1 MSEDLRKRFE
11 FPNTLIQS
19 QAVGHLISAVLKEN
33 ISADKIKQSSNQTPA
48 LNLLWEKCCSD
59 NVVVRTACCE
69 ALVALVAQ
77 DHADFSYILNGI
89 LNLIPSASN
98 VQGLVNA
105 IGKLLQ
111 RQVLEN
117 EKHAEEPSPCL
128 YGIRNP
134 PHPFISVLENRPD
147 CWPFIQQQMSVF
159 FHQNQERV
167 MPLSSVSVM
176 APFLRYLF
184 CEPSQ
189 SREHSELRM
198 SMVKVLLQ
206 PHFSKGIDNPTET
219 EQHIIRLLC
228 DLIPHLQVTTLT
240 QITEVTMFLEELSTS
255 LISQPSLWETELCQ
269 MSLQLLCLC
278 EISLK
283 ISGDC
288 SSLIRRLE
296 KHADVLKQ
304 DFPAEQTLIGLSLL
318 LLQTPANQQ
327 LLILNLAL
335 KILSF
340 YETQN
345 VPDVA
350 LAMVMPLLQIMSSA
364 SAAVS
369 VVSAEMSTSRQQLAI
384 TLLKI
389 VEQTCTNGNDKV
401 ESPPDRM
408 APPGSSEK
416 KEWHV
421 GGEARLRNRSRGSF
435 QPPPMLV
442 FPITSDYNT
451 LFTTWKSIETMNGN
465 STAVCDW
472 LLSVKTLLPVITE
485 VPQHISL
492 ILAYLLVQENGE
504 VLRKVLTAITEVANV
519 DSSQVPNLVPVLMF
533 KLGRPLQPVLYRE
546 ILYTLPT
553 LGTHKVCVAQILR
566 VIQVLGNTPKLR
578 GIALRLLTSL
588 WEKQD
593 RVYPELQKFMA
604 RSDIPSTSV
613 GKDILWE
620 KTIAKAASIRD
631 ICKQRSYQHGAD
643 MLAAISQ
650 VLNECTKP
658 DQATPAVLVLQGLHA
673 LCQAEVVDIRSTWNA
688 LSPKLS
694 CDSRPLILKALH
706 ELFALVPS
714 LSVNAAEYEKFK
726 VHIVS
731 LLWSHTRSSDFVVAS
746 SAYKSLCE
754 FRSEEHT
761 ILHLPEQARPEIP
774 PPEEGDTPEEEEE
787 KEVDL
792 SVPGASYIKLMQLTP
807 TPVLPDFAKFVT
819 SLVQQEMAS
828 MPRGVYHS
836 ALRGGALRSDQGKT
850 IAGVPN
856 FMLKMYEKN
865 KQPGLKPG
873 LAAGMLLSYDLPIQS
888 DKDGRPINRFLAS
901 RGRSYQQMLTALIH
915 EVNIQPSE
923 WHRSILLPQSWL
935 GFMGRTYHALLQ
947 GRQAEL
953 ELQLKHGKDNPQ
965 EVEYKKYTA
974 WLWVRD
980 VLTDVIKSASKESP
994 VVKGNSLLALT
1005 GLAVAL
1011 AKYEQSLPSD
1021 TEGAPEIEPDILP
1034 TQAWLS
1040 MVLDTLLSIVDCHYR
1055 PKGRVFPWF
1064 QHKSYSGENTSSAI
1078 ARSCAATALS
1088 LLVPVIVVSYKEKV
1102 EEILSILTA
1111 RLPGKPNADEAQAV
1125 QIHVGLALGMFIS
1138 RLCEEKVSD
1147 VSGKQINMH
1156 LMKAVDALE
1165 DCCFD
1170 STLEYNTGCILGVGL
1185 VLSLMSHSGQ
1195 IESRVHVSATL
1206 RKLCKSLDESV
1217 DQSRT
1222 VQEIVSYSVSC
1233 VTVSA
1238 FSVGIIGAEEAEEI
1252 MNKLKALTEQN
1263 QQTAGLSLALGN
1275 IVHGL
1280 AICGHGKAED
1290 LNNRLLPAW
1299 IKILLAEGCPTMQR
1313 LAAVNGL
1320 VALVGSE
1327 SGFIQLKSEA
1337 IQSSQF
1343 QSKLNEVIR
1352 TVTQIITFSGVIG
1365 LQTNA
1370 AWLLGHLHLASFSSS
1385 QSRASVPPDFGYLNE
1400 KSVIRSAVD
1409 FIIEAGKKGPES
1421 FPCYQVNVLM
1431 EALAKCGESYQYPP
1445 VNWASIL
1452 SPLMRLNFGEDVQQ
1466 HCIELAVTQAQSSQN
1481 AAMFLG
1487 MWVAPPL
1494 VYSLGMKIRKHLFSS
1509 LPLWMK
1515 HVSEDKLQTFAEA
1528 FMIQHFEPETRLKNQ
1543 ELCLS
1548 IVEGLVQAMKL
1559 PSPPQYCWSI
1569 LCKTAEK
1576 IFTVLPNKIEGNEVE
1591 LYVAI
1596 AQCFSEMADT
1606 EIDRVSSV
1614 SKENLEKATF
1624 IRAYLVSQGR
1634 VPLLCL
1640 NDVIAA
1646 AIGCTQT
1653 EPVIWMLF
1661 QSFYQARLVSHQN
1674 TGVLKRM
1681 EWLLELMGHIRN
1693 IAYKST
1699 PVEGAALTEAVNFL
1713 LWIFAAAVVSWADH
1727 ATPLLLGIGAKWLPR
1742 KQEDVLSG
1750 ARAHTFGSTALAFLA
1765 VQGSLT
1771 VLPKSLL
1778 MLLAKEPWKEQIQ
1791 KFIDWL
1797 FNILESPRDALSE
1810 TSRDLL
1816 KASLL
1821 ALRFLPEFKK
1831 KVVWTKAYGW

>member
-77 DHADFSYILNGI
+77 DHADLSYILNGI

-117 EKHAEEPSPCL
+117 KKHAEEPSSCL
-128 YGIRNP
+128 YAIRNH

-147 CWPFIQQQMSVF
+147 CWPFILQQMSVF
-159 FHQNQERV
+159 FHQNQERM
-167 MPLSSVSVM
+167 MPLSGVSVM
-176 APFLRYLF
+176 APFLKYLF

-198 SMVKVLLQ
+198 GMVKVLLQ
-206 PHFSKGIDNPTET
+206 PHFYKGINKPTES

-240 QITEVTMFLEELSTS
+240 QVTEVTMFLAELSTS
-255 LISQPSLWETELCQ
+255 LISQPSLWRTELCQ

-278 EISLK
+278 EISLN

-288 SSLIRRLE
+288 SSLIQRIE
-296 KHADVLKQ
+296 KHADVLNQ

-327 LLILNLAL
+327 LPILNLAL
-335 KILSF
+335 KILSC

-350 LAMVMPLLQIMSSA
+350 LAMVMPLLQIMSSV

-369 VVSAEMSTSRQQLAI
+369 LVSAEMSTSRQQLAI
-384 TLLKI
+384 TLLEI
-389 VEQTCTNGNDKV
+389 VQQTCSKRNDKV
-401 ESPPDRM
+401 PP
-408 APPGSSEK
+408 
-416 KEWHV
+416 
-421 GGEARLRNRSRGSF
+421 L
-435 QPPPMLV
+435 MLL

-451 LFTTWKSIETMNGN
+451 LFTTWKAIETMNGN
-465 STAVCDW
+465 STAICDW
-472 LLSVKTLLPVITE
+472 LLSVKSLLPLITE

-492 ILAYLLVQENGE
+492 ILAYLLVREDGE
-504 VLRKVLTAITEVANV
+504 ILRQILTAITDVANV

-533 KLGRPLQPVLYRE
+533 KLGRPLQPVLYHE

-578 GIALRLLTSL
+578 GISLRLLTSL

-620 KTIAKAASIRD
+620 KAIAKAASIRD

-694 CDSRPLILKALH
+694 CDSRPLILKTLH

-714 LSVNAAEYEKFK
+714 LTVNTAEYEKFK
-726 VHIVS
+726 VNIVS
-731 LLWSHTRSSDFVVAS
+731 LLWSHTQSSEFVVAS

-754 FRSEEHT
+754 FSSEEHT

-774 PPEEGDTPEEEEE
+774 PPEESDSPEEEEE

-792 SVPGASYIKLMQLTP
+792 SVPGASYIKLMKLTP
-807 TPVLPDFAKFVT
+807 TLVLPAFAKFVT

-850 IAGVPN
+850 IAGIPN

-873 LAAGMLLSYDLPIQS
+873 LAAGMLLCYDLPIQT

-953 ELQLKHGKDNPQ
+953 EMQLKYGKDDPQ
-965 EVEYKKYTA
+965 ELQYKKYTA

-1011 AKYEQSLPSD
+1011 AKYEQSLPSEA
-1021 TEGAPEIEPDILP
+1021 EGAPEIEPDILP

-1088 LLVPVIVVSYKEKV
+1088 LLVPVIVVNSKEKV

-1147 VSGKQINMH
+1147 VSGHQMNLH
-1156 LMKAVDALE
+1156 LMKALDALE

-1290 LNNRLLPAW
+1290 LHNRLLPAW

-1313 LAAVNGL
+1313 LAAINGL
-1320 VALVGSE
+1320 IALVGSE

-1370 AWLLGHLHLASFSSS
+1370 AWLLGHLHLASFSSI

-1400 KSVIRSAVD
+1400 KSVIRSATD

-1421 FPCYQVNVLM
+1421 FPCYQVKVPM
-1431 EALAKCGESYQYPP
+1431 EALARCGESYQYPP

-1452 SPLMRLNFGEDVQQ
+1452 SPLMRLNFGEDIQQ
-1466 HCIELAVTQAQSSQN
+1466 HCIELGVTQAQSSQN

-1487 MWVAPPL
+1487 MWVSPPL
-1494 VYSLGMKIRKHLFSS
+1494 VYSLVMKIRKYLFSS

-1528 FMIQHFEPETRLKNQ
+1528 FMIQHFEPENRFQNQ

-1576 IFTVLPNKIEGNEVE
+1576 IFTVLPNKIQGGEVE
-1591 LYVAI
+1591 LYVSI

-1640 NDVIAA
+1640 NDVIAT

-1693 IAYKST
+1693 VAYKST
-1699 PVEGAALTEAVNFL
+1699 PVEGAALKEAVNFL

-1727 ATPLLLGIGAKWLPR
+1727 AMPLLLGISAKWLPR

-1750 ARAHTFGSTALAFLA
+1750 ASEHTLGSTPLAFLA
-1765 VQGSLT
+1765 VQGTLS
-1771 VLPKSLL
+1771 VLPKSLH

-1797 FNILESPRDALSE
+1797 FNILESPRDTLSE
-1810 TSRDLL
+1810 TSRELL

-1821 ALRFLPEFKK
+1821 GLRFLPEFKK